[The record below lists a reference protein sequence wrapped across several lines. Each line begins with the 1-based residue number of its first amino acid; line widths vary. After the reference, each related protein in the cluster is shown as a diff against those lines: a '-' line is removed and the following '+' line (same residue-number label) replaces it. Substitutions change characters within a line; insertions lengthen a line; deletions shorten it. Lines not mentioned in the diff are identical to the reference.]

1 MENQYTCRFDID
13 YRNRDVEIK
22 LNGDGQDIHFKF
34 MIAFVSI
41 PSFFYVLLQLWNGK
55 TNKTDIDG
63 FGFAVRYYLTVEE
76 KNLYIERLTFENGK
90 PIFYNY
96 KFDFERFA
104 KALVKGFSEYLQEQR
119 SKGILPLKVE
129 EHTHPLSKEVIKEYD
144 EFSTIIN
151 EGKLS
156 IRILGLEEVE
166 GNVLLDDS
174 HASFFLNSEKEG
186 IEFIIKNDYK
196 KVYRLGIFVICF
208 RGEGLEETVVQ
219 TVFED
224 IVDAVNC
231 VDLLVR
237 SLNNGYGK
245 DTLGI

>member
-1 MENQYTCRFDID
+1 MGNQYTFRVDID
-13 YRNRDVEIK
+13 YINGDVEIK
-22 LNGDGQDIHFKF
+22 LNGDGQDISFTF
-34 MIAFVSI
+34 CIAFVSI

-76 KNLYIERLTFENGK
+76 KILCIERLTFENGK

-104 KALVKGFSEYLQEQR
+104 KAIDKGFSEYLQEQR
-119 SKGILPLKVE
+119 NKGVLPLKVE
-129 EHTHPLSKEVIKEYD
+129 HNHPLSKEVIKEYD

-151 EGKLS
+151 EGELS
-156 IRILGLEEVE
+156 IRILGFEEME
-166 GNVLLDDS
+166 GHVLLDDS
-174 HASFFLNSEKEG
+174 HAFFFLNSEKEG

-196 KVYRLGIFVICF
+196 RVYRLGMFVICY
-208 RGEGLEETVVQ
+208 RGKGIEEKIVQ

-224 IVDAVNC
+224 IDDVVNC
-231 VDLLVR
+231 VELLVQ
-237 SLNNGYGK
+237 SLENGYGK
-245 DTLGI
+245 DSLGL